1 MACDVPRCHLA
12 VNSLFETPND
22 VLGNPIFSDI
32 WLRITVFGVTIVPYL
47 QVYKAL
53 HPY

>member
-22 VLGNPIFSDI
+22 VLGNPIFFRHMAQDNSI
-32 WLRITVFGVTIVPYL
+32 WGYNCTLFTGL
-47 QVYKAL
+47 
-53 HPY
+53 